1 MTRGSVPTLASDVF
15 TCGLMLYELLAG
27 EHPYW
32 REDQAE
38 YAKLVQAHAAKPPAL
53 LRAMPG
59 PATNAE
65 VSATLHRCLS
75 PDPAARPTAA
85 QLRAVL
91 GGRAGTRPAPVA
103 APVAKPKPGAPAPTP
118 VRAAAHPASTPI
130 DSDGLELVAPNG
142 SSLQL
147 RVRTELGKAVMR
159 RFGPDGE
166 FWDDRQC
173 VLERGSGRHW
183 VVSPIPGT
191 INETL
196 VNGEPLTS
204 PRTLRQG
211 DLIAVGRAARG
222 IVKLPLRARAH

>member
-1 MTRGSVPTLASDVF
+1 
-15 TCGLMLYELLAG
+15 
-27 EHPYW
+27 
-32 REDQAE
+32 
-38 YAKLVQAHAAKPPAL
+38 
-53 LRAMPG
+53 MPLSG
-59 PATNAE
+59 P
-65 VSATLHRCLS
+65 
-75 PDPAARPTAA
+75 RPTAA

-91 GGRAGTRPAPVA
+91 GGRGAAKPVAAAAPAAATKPRAPGPAPVRPA
-103 APVAKPKPGAPAPTP
+103 APSASAP
-118 VRAAAHPASTPI
+118 I
-130 DSDGLELVAPNG
+130 ESDGLELVAPNG

-166 FWDDRQC
+166 FWGDRQC

-191 INETL
+191 VNETL
-196 VNGEPLTS
+196 VNGETLTS

-211 DLIAVGRAARG
+211 DQIAVGRAARG